1 VQRQLQSGPHLQLPT
16 ADRLVSVFQKALVET
31 QNLIN
36 LSLAGA
42 ASVLG
47 WFARELWSAVKELKT
62 DLAMLREDLPRQY
75 VIRDDHRE
83 DMRDI
88 KSMLAKIFDKL
99 DGKQD
104 K

>member
-1 VQRQLQSGPHLQLPT
+1 M
-16 ADRLVSVFQKALVET
+16 ET

-88 KSMLAKIFDKL
+88 KLMLAKIFDKL